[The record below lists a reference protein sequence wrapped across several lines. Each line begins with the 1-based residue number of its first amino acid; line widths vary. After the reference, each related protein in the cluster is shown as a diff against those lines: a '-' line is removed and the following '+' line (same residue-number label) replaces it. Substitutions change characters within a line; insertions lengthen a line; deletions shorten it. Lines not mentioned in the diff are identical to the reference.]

1 LPPCTSRANGWRT
14 RVIDLIGRVREPLIA
29 IARAAAGDILAVY
42 AGPFEVRQKSD
53 ASPVTAADLA
63 AHTRIVEALERLTPD
78 IPVLSEESA
87 NSISAQTRRRWTR
100 YWLVDPLDGTREFV
114 KRNGE
119 FTVNI
124 ALIENGLAV
133 YGLIQAPVLDTLW
146 HGGPAFGAWRRDA
159 DGGEHPL
166 STRRPAATPL
176 RVASS
181 RSWPSP
187 WVERLLQQGDAIAV
201 PLGSSLKF
209 CHLAEGALDIY
220 PRFGP
225 TSEWDTAAGQ
235 AILQAAGGVVVDLDG
250 KPLRYNQR
258 TSLINGDFI
267 ALGDPDMP
275 WQSSILALVSR

>member
-1 LPPCTSRANGWRT
+1 VN
-14 RVIDLIGRVREPLIA
+14 DLIGRVREDLIA
-29 IARAAAGDILAVY
+29 IARAAAGDILEVY
-42 AGPFEVRQKSD
+42 AGPFDVRQKSD

-63 AHTRIVEALERLTPD
+63 AHTRIVAALERLTPE

-87 NSISAQTRRRWTR
+87 DTISAHTRLRWER

-124 ALIENGLAV
+124 ALVEHGIAV
-133 YGLIQAPVLDTLW
+133 YGVIQAPVLDTLW
-146 HGGPAFGAWRRDA
+146 HGGPEFGAWRRGV
-159 DGGEHPL
+159 DGGDHPL
-166 STRRPAATPL
+166 HTRRPAATPL

-187 WVERLLQQGDAIAV
+187 WVDAFLQRGDALAV

-209 CHLAEGALDIY
+209 CRLAEGALDVY

-235 AILQAAGGVVVDLDG
+235 AILQGAGGAVLDLEG
-250 KPLRYNQR
+250 EPLRYNQR

-267 ALGDPDMP
+267 ALGDPDMQKQMQD
-275 WQSSILALVSR
+275 WDLTK

>member
-1 LPPCTSRANGWRT
+1 MNSHTLEA
-14 RVIDLIGRVREPLIA
+14 VIA
-29 IARAAAGDILAVY
+29 IARAAADDILEVY
-42 AGPFEVRQKSD
+42 SGQFEVHHKAD

-78 IPVLSEESA
+78 IPILSEESA
-87 NSISAQTRRRWTR
+87 ETISTQTRRRWTR

-124 ALIENGLAV
+124 ALIDAGIAV
-133 YGLIQAPVLDTLW
+133 YGVIQAPVLETLW
-146 HGGPAFGAWRRDA
+146 HGGPGLGAWRRDA
-159 DGGEHPL
+159 SGEQPL
-166 STRRPAATPL
+166 HASRPAACPL

-187 WVERLLQQGDAIAV
+187 WLAQWLQQQSDAIAV

-209 CHLAEGALDIY
+209 CRLAEGGLDVY

-225 TSEWDTAAGQ
+225 TCEWDTAAGQ
-235 AILQAAGGVVVDLDG
+235 AILQGAGGAVLDLDG
-250 KPLRYNQR
+250 APLRYNQR
-258 TSLINGDFI
+258 NSLINGDFI
-267 ALGDPDMP
+267 ALGDPQLH
-275 WQSSILALVSR
+275 WQERIAALRVLALPPNLP

>member
-1 LPPCTSRANGWRT
+1 MNA
-14 RVIDLIGRVREPLIA
+14 LIHRLRDQVIA
-29 IARAAAGDILAVY
+29 IARLAAQDILRVY
-42 AGPFEVRQKSD
+42 SGQFEVQHKSD

-63 AHTRIVEALERLTPD
+63 AHTRIVEALAQLPPD

-87 NSISAQTRRRWTR
+87 DSIDTETRRRWTR
-100 YWLVDPLDGTREFV
+100 YWLVDPLDGTREFI

-124 ALIENGLAV
+124 ALIEDGIAV
-133 YGLIQAPVLDTLW
+133 YGVIQAPVLETVW
-146 HGGPAFGAWRRDA
+146 HGGPGLGAWRRDA
-159 DGGEHPL
+159 DGEHVL
-166 STRRPAATPL
+166 HTCRPAATPL
-176 RVASS
+176 RIASS

-187 WVERLLQQGDAIAV
+187 QVERLLQQGDAIAV

-209 CHLAEGALDIY
+209 CRLAEGVLDLY

-235 AILQAAGGVVVDLDG
+235 AILQGAGGEVFDADSN
-250 KPLRYNQR
+250 PLRYNQR

-267 ALGDPDMP
+267 AVGDPARPLRELM
-275 WQSSILALVSR
+275 AAAK

>member
-1 LPPCTSRANGWRT
+1 
-14 RVIDLIGRVREPLIA
+14 VIDLIGRVRESLIA

-42 AGPFEVRQKSD
+42 AGPFDVRQKSD

-63 AHTRIVEALERLTPD
+63 AHTRIVEALERLTPE

-87 NSISAQTRRRWTR
+87 DTISAQTRRRWTR

-124 ALIENGLAV
+124 ALVEDGIAV
-133 YGLIQAPVLDTLW
+133 YGVIQAPVLDTVW
-146 HGGPAFGAWRRDA
+146 HGGPDVGAWRRDA
-159 DGGEHPL
+159 DGEHAL
-166 STRRPAATPL
+166 HTCRPAATPL
-176 RVASS
+176 RIASS

-187 WVERLLQQGDAIAV
+187 WVEAVLQRGDAVAV

-209 CHLAEGALDIY
+209 CRLAEGALDIY

-235 AILQAAGGVVVDLDG
+235 AILQGAGGVVLDLDG
-250 KPLRYNQR
+250 EPLRYNQR
-258 TSLINGDFI
+258 ESLLNGDFI
-267 ALGDPDMP
+267 AIGDPE
-275 WQSSILALVSR
+275 LAWREYLAGLG